1 LLLVWISNPFF
12 PLDSQNSGNTGGR
25 IEDVP
30 EKAISEVWASASQVS
45 SASIVPQEKLK
56 LAFKLLGVSSR
67 VSRVLMY
74 RSSSVY

>member
-1 LLLVWISNPFF
+1 M
-12 PLDSQNSGNTGGR
+12 GR

-30 EKAISEVWASASQVS
+30 EKAISEVRASASQVS
-45 SASIVPQEKLK
+45 SGCVVPQEKLK

>member
-1 LLLVWISNPFF
+1 M
-12 PLDSQNSGNTGGR
+12 GR

-30 EKAISEVWASASQVS
+30 EKAISEVRASASQVS
-45 SASIVPQEKLK
+45 SGSVMPQEKIK

-67 VSRVLMY
+67 IFRVLAY